1 MKPKGSYIFEVGKD
15 IFEIK
20 ETDKVL
26 WETTETLQA
35 LIKFSPLAIV
45 SFDHDGYVK
54 MWNPAAEKLLGW
66 QEEEVLNKTNPLF
79 SEDTNAEEFRNL
91 LGLLLQGNALTDV
104 EIKRVRK
111 DGATIDLSLSIT
123 LLYDKQGDI
132 RGGVALFAD
141 ITKRKQAEHMIKKMA
156 YFDSLTD
163 LPNRTLFHDR
173 LTQAI
178 NQAKRT
184 KNPIAVLFLDL
195 DRFKIINDSLGHTA
209 GDQLLQEV
217 SKRLLTCIR
226 EGDTVSR
233 QGGDEFT
240 MLLPNTTHSGAI
252 KVARRI
258 IELISHPMEIN
269 GHEIL
274 VTPSIGISMYPDHG
288 EDVESLLKNADTAM
302 YHAKDLG
309 KNNFQLYSSKLDQ
322 QVLERLTLENELRK
336 ALERKEFVLHYQPLI
351 QIDSNKMIGV
361 ESLIRWHHPLLG
373 VISPTKFIPLAEET
387 GLIVPIGEWI
397 IHTACAQNKAWQE
410 KGYPPLKVSVNLS
423 GRQFKEPDLVHTI
436 SDILNITGLDPQY
449 LELEITENI
458 SMNDVNYTIQALQ
471 ELKAL
476 GLRISIDD
484 FGTGYSSLNYL
495 KKFPIDTLKIDQSFV
510 RDIHMDRDDAAIVKA
525 IMAMAFS
532 LDLNVI
538 AEGVETIEQL
548 LFLVNQRCPEAQGYY
563 FNKPLSSDELEGLL
577 KEV

>member
-1 MKPKGSYIFEVGKD
+1 MIKDNGSYILEVG
-15 IFEIK
+15 EK
-20 ETDKVL
+20 EL

-35 LIKFSPLAIV
+35 LIKSSPLAIV
-45 SFDHDGYVK
+45 SFDHDGHVN

-66 QEEEVLNKTNPLF
+66 REEEVLNKPNPLF
-79 SEDTNAEEFRNL
+79 SEDTNADEFSNL

-104 EIKRVRK
+104 EIRRARK
-111 DGATIDLSLSIT
+111 DGSTIDLSLSIT

-141 ITKRKQAEHMIKKMA
+141 ITKRKQAELMIKKMA

-163 LPNRTLFHDR
+163 LPNRTLFYDR

-184 KNPIAVLFLDL
+184 KKPIAVLFLDL

-240 MLLPNTTHSGAI
+240 ILLANTSSTGAAT
-252 KVARRI
+252 VAGRI
-258 IELISHPMEIN
+258 IDMISQPMVLN

-274 VTPSIGISMYPDHG
+274 VTPSIGIGMFP
-288 EDVESLLKNADTAM
+288 EDGDNVENLLKNADTAM

-309 KNNFQLYSSKLDQ
+309 KNNYQFYSSKLDQ

-336 ALERKEFVLHYQPLI
+336 ALEKKEFVLHYQPLI
-351 QIDSNKMIGV
+351 HINSQKIIGV
-361 ESLIRWHHPLLG
+361 EALIRWQHPQLG

-387 GLIVPIGEWI
+387 GLIVSIGKWI
-397 IHTACAQNKAWQE
+397 IQTACAQTKAWQD

-423 GRQFKEPDLVHTI
+423 GRQFKEPDLVDTI
-436 SDILNITGLDPQY
+436 CGILKVTGLEPQY

-458 SMNDVNYTIQALQ
+458 SMNNVHLTIQTLQ

-476 GLRISIDD
+476 GLKISIDD

-510 RDIHMDRDDAAIVKA
+510 RDIHTDRDDAAIVKA

-538 AEGVETIEQL
+538 AEGVETQEQL
-548 LFLVNQRCPEAQGYY
+548 LFLVKQRCPEAQGYY
-563 FNKPLSSDELEGLL
+563 FNKPLTVEEMEDVLMGL
-577 KEV
+577 

>member
-1 MKPKGSYIFEVGKD
+1 
-15 IFEIK
+15 
-20 ETDKVL
+20 
-26 WETTETLQA
+26 
-35 LIKFSPLAIV
+35 
-45 SFDHDGYVK
+45 

-66 QEEEVLNKTNPLF
+66 QEEEVLNQPNPLF
-79 SEDTNAEEFRNL
+79 SEDTNADEFMKL
-91 LGLLLQGNALTDV
+91 LGLLLQGNALTDI
-104 EIKRVRK
+104 EMKRVRK
-111 DGATIDLSLSIT
+111 DGTPIDLSLSIT

-141 ITKRKQAEHMIKKMA
+141 ITKRKQAEQMIKKMA

-163 LPNRTLFHDR
+163 LPNRTLFYDR

-178 NQAKRT
+178 SQTKRT
-184 KNPIAVLFLDL
+184 KKPIAVLFLDL

-209 GDQLLQEV
+209 GDQLLREV

-240 MLLPNTTHSGAI
+240 ILLPNTNHLGAAT
-252 KVARRI
+252 VARRMI
-258 IELISHPMEIN
+258 SLISQPMELN

-274 VTPSIGISMYPDHG
+274 VTPSIGISMYPEHG

-309 KNNFQLYSSKLDQ
+309 KNNFQFYTSKLDQ
-322 QVLERLTLENELRK
+322 KVLERLTLENELRK

-351 QIDSNKMIGV
+351 QINSNKMIGV
-361 ESLIRWHHPLLG
+361 EALIRWQHPLLG
-373 VISPTKFIPLAEET
+373 IISPTRFIPLAEET

-397 IHTACAQNKAWQE
+397 LHSACAQNKAWQDQ
-410 KGYPPLKVSVNLS
+410 GYPPLKVSVNLS

-436 SDILNITGLDPQY
+436 ADILDKTGLDPQY

-458 SMNDVNYTIQALQ
+458 SMNDVNFTIQALQ

-476 GLRISIDD
+476 GLKISIDD

-510 RDIHMDRDDAAIVKA
+510 RDIHTDRDDAAIVKA

-548 LFLVNQRCPEAQGYY
+548 LFLTKQNCPEAQGYY
-563 FNKPLSSDELEGLL
+563 FNKPLTPDEVLNLL
-577 KEV
+577 KEI

>member
-1 MKPKGSYIFEVGKD
+1 M
-15 IFEIK
+15 K
-20 ETDKVL
+20 ETEKAL
-26 WETTETLQA
+26 WETTDTLQA
-35 LIKFSPLAIV
+35 LIKSSPLAIV
-45 SFDHDGYVK
+45 SFDHDGYVN

-66 QEEEVLNKTNPLF
+66 QEEEVLNQPNPLF
-79 SEDTNAEEFRNL
+79 SEDTNADEFMKL
-91 LGLLLQGNALTDV
+91 LGLLLQGNALTDI
-104 EIKRVRK
+104 EMKRVRK
-111 DGATIDLSLSIT
+111 DGTPIDLSLSIT

-141 ITKRKQAEHMIKKMA
+141 ITKRKQAEQMIKKMA

-163 LPNRTLFHDR
+163 LPNRTLFYDR

-178 NQAKRT
+178 SQTKRT
-184 KNPIAVLFLDL
+184 KKPIAVLFLDL

-209 GDQLLQEV
+209 GDQLLREV

-240 MLLPNTTHSGAI
+240 ILLPNTNHLGAAT
-252 KVARRI
+252 VARRMI
-258 IELISHPMEIN
+258 SLISQPMELN

-274 VTPSIGISMYPDHG
+274 VTPSIGISMYPEHG

-309 KNNFQLYSSKLDQ
+309 KNNFQFYTSKLDQ
-322 QVLERLTLENELRK
+322 KVLERLTLENELRK

-351 QIDSNKMIGV
+351 QINSNKMIGV
-361 ESLIRWHHPLLG
+361 EALIRWQHPLLG
-373 VISPTKFIPLAEET
+373 IISPTRFIPLAEET

-397 IHTACAQNKAWQE
+397 LHSACAQNKAWQDQ
-410 KGYPPLKVSVNLS
+410 GYPPLKVSVNLS

-436 SDILNITGLDPQY
+436 ADILDKTGLDPQY

-458 SMNDVNYTIQALQ
+458 SMNDVNFTIQALQ

-476 GLRISIDD
+476 GLKISIDD

-510 RDIHMDRDDAAIVKA
+510 RDIHTDRDDAAIVKA

-548 LFLVNQRCPEAQGYY
+548 LFLTKQNCPEAQGYY
-563 FNKPLSSDELEGLL
+563 FNKPLTPDEVLNLL
-577 KEV
+577 KEI